1 MLKKYNLI
9 IELEKNKIV
18 IRALLTHEKFI
29 KELINSKL
37 IITDGGSISEECSIL
52 GLNTIIW
59 RDVVEDRR
67 YLNNNVVLSKYDS
80 GNIYNFIDNLSE
92 KRNITNKVQSP
103 SAELVD
109 KLLKII

>member
-1 MLKKYNLI
+1 M
-9 IELEKNKIV
+9 
-18 IRALLTHEKFI
+18 RSLLTHERFI

-37 IITDGGSISEECSIL
+37 VITDGGSISEECSIL

-67 YLNNNVVLSKYDS
+67 YLNRNVILSEYDS
-80 GNIYNFIDNLSE
+80 ETIYNFIDNLSE
-92 KRNITNKVQSP
+92 KRNIISTVQSP